1 MQGYGGVPSLE
12 VSRRCVDVA
21 PRGVGRLGLD
31 LVILEVFPNLD
42 GSKIL

>member
-1 MQGYGGVPSLE
+1 M
-12 VSRRCVDVA
+12 DVA

-31 LVILEVFPNLD
+31 LVVLKVVPNLD